1 MKMSKANF
9 NIFLNVS
16 VKLLNCK
23 ILYLNFLQET
33 SECRGI
39 GGEKVA
45 DSDMDQDSSDDEM
58 YVEETSDDDEEED
71 EAPTRHRLEWDDGL

>member
-1 MKMSKANF
+1 LRDEAEVEMAWDDAAL
-9 NIFLNVS
+9 NITVNPLEES
-16 VKLLNCK
+16 
-23 ILYLNFLQET
+23 
-33 SECRGI
+33 SECRAM

-45 DSDMDQDSSDDEM
+45 ESDMDQDSSDDEM

>member
-1 MKMSKANF
+1 M
-9 NIFLNVS
+9 
-16 VKLLNCK
+16 
-23 ILYLNFLQET
+23 QET
-33 SECRGI
+33 SECRAM

-45 DSDMDQDSSDDEM
+45 ESDMDQDSSDDEM